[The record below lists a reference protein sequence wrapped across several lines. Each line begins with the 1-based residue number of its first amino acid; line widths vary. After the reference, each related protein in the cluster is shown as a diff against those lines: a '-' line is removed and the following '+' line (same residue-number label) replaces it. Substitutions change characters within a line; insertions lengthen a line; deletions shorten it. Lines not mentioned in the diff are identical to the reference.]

1 MSDMEI
7 ETLNAQARD
16 SLPSP
21 DSSPLGRGR
30 GEGSQ
35 IGRRAGDE
43 GAALP
48 HEQTIA
54 GSLPLPSPLPL
65 GEARVRV
72 RRIGE
77 DRGEG
82 AQRVAEILEA

>member
-43 GAALP
+43 GAQR
-48 HEQTIA
+48 EQTIA
-54 GSLPLPSPLPL
+54 GFSLSRW
-65 GEARVRV
+65 ERVVVRV
-72 RRIGE
+72 RPVPN
-77 DRGEG
+77 
-82 AQRVAEILEA
+82 VAEILSA